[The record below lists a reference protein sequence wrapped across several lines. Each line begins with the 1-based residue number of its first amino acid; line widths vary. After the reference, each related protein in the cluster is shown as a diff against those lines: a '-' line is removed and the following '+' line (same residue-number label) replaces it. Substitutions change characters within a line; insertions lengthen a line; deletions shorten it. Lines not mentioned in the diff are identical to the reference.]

1 MSEDA
6 GGRRQAAGGGMRDA
20 ASASRILPP
29 ASRFDVVSLG
39 ESMLRLSVPSGRRLD
54 DTRSLE
60 LEIGGAES
68 NVCTAMA
75 RLGRRAAWVGRLPDN
90 ALAGS
95 VLRALRADGVD
106 VSAARLAPG
115 ERLGTYFIEY
125 AAAPRSIQVVYDR
138 AGSAA
143 ANMTPDDVDWGYLL
157 DTRLLHLTGITA
169 ALSEG
174 CYAVVAEA
182 VRRARAAGVMVS
194 FDVNYRAK
202 LWDTATAGERLR
214 PLVAEADI
222 LFCKSADAAAL
233 FGCAGE
239 PGEQMR
245 ALQRLTRAASVYCTF
260 GERGAALLQ
269 GDQLTSQPATP
280 VQIIDRIGSGDAFA
294 AGALDGCLD
303 GDPADGLRRGVALAA
318 IALTQ
323 HGDRVLTSRAELAA
337 VMAQRPPDVAR

>member
-1 MSEDA
+1 MS
-6 GGRRQAAGGGMRDA
+6 
-20 ASASRILPP
+20 SP
-29 ASRFDVVSLG
+29 RFDVSSLG
-39 ESMLRLSVPSGRRLD
+39 ESMLRLSVPTGRRLD

-75 RLGRRAAWVGRLPDN
+75 RLGRRAAWVGRLPAS
-90 ALAGS
+90 ALGGA

-125 AAAPRSIQVVYDR
+125 AAAPRSTQVIYDR
-138 AGSAA
+138 ANSAA
-143 ANMTPDDVDWGYLL
+143 ANMTIADVDWGYLL
-157 DTRLLHLTGITA
+157 DTRVLHLTGITA
-169 ALSEG
+169 ALSES

-182 VRRARAAGVMVS
+182 VRRARAAGVAVS

-214 PLVAEADI
+214 PLIAEADV

-239 PGEQMR
+239 PRAQMQ
-245 ALQRLTRAASVYCTF
+245 ALQRLTRAQAIYCTF
-260 GERGAALLQ
+260 GERGASLLRGDALI
-269 GDQLTSQPATP
+269 SQPAIP
-280 VQIIDRIGSGDAFA
+280 VQIIDRIGSGDSFA
-294 AGALDGCLD
+294 AGGLDGWLD
-303 GDPADGLRRGVALAA
+303 DDPAEGLRRGVALAA

-323 HGDRVLTSRAELAA
+323 HGDRTLTSRAELDA
-337 VMAQRPPDVAR
+337 VVAQRPPDVAR